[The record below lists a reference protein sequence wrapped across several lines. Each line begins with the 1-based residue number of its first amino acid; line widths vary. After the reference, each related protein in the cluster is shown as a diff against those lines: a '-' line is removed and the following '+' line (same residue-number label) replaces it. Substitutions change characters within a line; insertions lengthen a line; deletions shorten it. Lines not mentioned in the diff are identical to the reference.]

1 MRANARPNAGDRMAD
16 ESIAVDEARRVA
28 QHETIKSHVEHD
40 VNKDIEQRADH
51 VTSAE
56 APKLAQV
63 AGDLRNEAID
73 NVTTKNREVSRGRE
87 VARGSQFVDYIFFL
101 IYGLLTI
108 RLVLSMVAA
117 NSSNGFVQL
126 IGTVTEPFYGI
137 VRGIVPSQSMGEG
150 GYTLVVPIII
160 AIVSYALVHAAINA
174 FLRMMVNRKTTV

>member
-40 VNKDIEQRADH
+40 VNKDIEQRAVH

-73 NVTTKNREVSRGRE
+73 NVTTRNRE

-101 IYGLLTI
+101 IYGLLAI

-137 VRGIVPSQSMGEG
+137 FRGIVPSQSMGEG

-160 AIVSYALVHAAINA
+160 AIVSYALLHAAINA
-174 FLRMMVNRKTTV
+174 FLRMMVNRKTQI